1 MSYTYWV
8 RERGWRSPSWIPMM
22 RTDLGVGYLVTGI
35 FMVAM
40 LVVGAEMLFVSGESI
55 QGEERASSR
64 SRIP

>member
-1 MSYTYWV
+1 
-8 RERGWRSPSWIPMM
+8 MM

>member
-8 RERGWRSPSWIPMM
+8 RERGWRSPSWILMM